1 MVPSEG
7 NFLYF
12 SDGFAP
18 RFTRVSTPGSTW
30 AADVAQNTESCLLV
44 ASPPCYT
51 GNMIVAVDTGG
62 TKTLIAGYSEDGK
75 ITTEFQFP
83 TPTKKSDYVEA
94 LTTHLTA
101 LFDPKKVD
109 IIVIAMPGIVKNG
122 VAVWCNNLHWKNF
135 DVADELKGVLGGA
148 PLFVENDAN
157 LAGLA
162 ETRQRD
168 PLPTSSLYVTISTGI
183 GSGVITN
190 GKIDPGL
197 RYSEAGRALVEFDG
211 TVREWETFASGKAI
225 FNTYGKYARDI
236 KSKRIWNKIA
246 DRISRGF
253 LAVIPIIQP
262 DVIII
267 GGSIGTYFKQYEEQL
282 KGILKEKLPPHI
294 PLPKLVQ
301 AKHPEQAVIY
311 GCYYYALDVL
321 ADS

>member
-1 MVPSEG
+1 
-7 NFLYF
+7 
-12 SDGFAP
+12 
-18 RFTRVSTPGSTW
+18 
-30 AADVAQNTESCLLV
+30 
-44 ASPPCYT
+44 
-51 GNMIVAVDTGG
+51 MIVAVDTGG
-62 TKTLIAGYSEDGK
+62 TKTLIIGYSDDGK
-75 ITTEFQFP
+75 ITSEFRFP
-83 TPTKKSDYVEA
+83 TPTKKTEYIDV
-94 LTTHLTA
+94 LTTNLTA

-109 IIVIAMPGIVKNG
+109 VIVIALPGIVKDG

-135 DVADELKGVLGGA
+135 DVAGEMKGVLGGA
-148 PLFVENDAN
+148 PIYVENDAN

-162 ETRQRD
+162 ETRQRT
-168 PLPTSSLYVTISTGI
+168 PMPASSLYVTVSTGI

-197 RYSEAGRALVEFDG
+197 RHSEAGRALVEYDG
-211 TVREWETFASGKAI
+211 TVREWESFASGKAI
-225 FNTYGKYARDI
+225 YNTYGKYARDI

-253 LAVIPIIQP
+253 LAVIPVIQP
-262 DVIII
+262 DMIII
-267 GGSIGTYFKQYEEQL
+267 GGSIGTYFDQYDEQL

-301 AKHPEQAVIY
+301 AKHPEQAVAY

>member
-1 MVPSEG
+1 
-7 NFLYF
+7 
-12 SDGFAP
+12 
-18 RFTRVSTPGSTW
+18 
-30 AADVAQNTESCLLV
+30 
-44 ASPPCYT
+44 
-51 GNMIVAVDTGG
+51 MIIAVDTGG
-62 TKTLIAGYSEDGK
+62 TKTLIASYGEDGK
-75 ITTEFQFP
+75 IVTEFQFP
-83 TPTKKSDYVEA
+83 TPLKKTEYVET

-101 LFDPKKVD
+101 LFDPKNVD
-109 IIVIAMPGIVKNG
+109 AIVIALPGIVKNG
-122 VAVWCNNLHWKNF
+122 IAVWCNNLHWKNF
-135 DVADELKGVLGGA
+135 DVAAELKGVLGGA

-162 ETRQRD
+162 ETRQLKEA
-168 PLPTSSLYVTISTGI
+168 PVSSLYVTISTGI

-211 TVREWETFASGKAI
+211 VVREWETFASGKAI
-225 FNTYGKYARDI
+225 YNTYGKYARDI

-246 DRISRGF
+246 DRVSRGF
-253 LAVIPIIQP
+253 LAVIPVIQP

-267 GGSIGTYFKQYEEQL
+267 GGSIGTYFSQYQVQL